1 MQEALDI
8 RACKV
13 YYNDG
18 DENHKDFLSGLTL
31 SLLSSPPCLR
41 SLWTANGGSFFYEI
55 TLDTRVR
62 CAILIV
68 VMR

>member
-1 MQEALDI
+1 MQQLLDI

-18 DENHKDFLSGLTL
+18 DENHKDLLSGLTL

-55 TLDTRVR
+55 ALDTRV
-62 CAILIV
+62 
-68 VMR
+68 